1 MIGSYLS
8 NTRHAANTRALL
20 AILRWGLLSRACES
34 VLVYAFLTRRG
45 NPNVGNV
52 GSGEYHEPQYPKK
65 ELRVGGSGKTGGKKE
80 LKWYILEMLTGPCV
94 SKFFFGDISGM
105 HSGGITV

>member
-20 AILRWGLLSRACES
+20 AILRWVLLSSACET

-45 NPNVGNV
+45 SLNVGNIR
-52 GSGEYHEPQYPKK
+52 SGEYNEPQYPKK
-65 ELRVGGSGKTGGKKE
+65 ELRGGVSGKTGGKKE
-80 LKWYILEMLTGPCV
+80 LKWYILERLTGPCV
-94 SKFFFGDISGM
+94 STFFLRKYIRYA
-105 HSGGITV
+105 